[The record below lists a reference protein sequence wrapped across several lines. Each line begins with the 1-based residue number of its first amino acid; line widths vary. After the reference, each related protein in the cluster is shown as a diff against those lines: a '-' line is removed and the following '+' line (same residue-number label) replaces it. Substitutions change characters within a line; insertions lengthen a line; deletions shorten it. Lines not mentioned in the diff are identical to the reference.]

1 MPSSDEV
8 LQWEQTWVLDYNEV
22 WDVSTFLSVLIAM
35 FGPLGTTYVWGYS
48 PDDAAFYVRTS
59 LQVDVQEIRRRVF
72 EMQRLVEEED
82 TRTGR
87 S

>member
-59 LQVDVQEIRRRVF
+59 LQVDVVRALRVPF
-72 EMQRLVEEED
+72 NL
-82 TRTGR
+82 
-87 S
+87 